1 LDIDLYRYG
10 LRRLFRASSKLTEPT
25 STSGI
30 NDLPIGNRE
39 REMVSAARCKGG
51 KCRAKAIRHGLAR
64 NISSV
69 NINASLEMGIFAGG
83 SDAVPR

>member
-10 LRRLFRASSKLTEPT
+10 LRRLFRASYKLTEPT

-30 NDLPIGNRE
+30 SDLPIDNRE
-39 REMVSAARCKGG
+39 REMVSAARCKWG

-64 NISSV
+64 NISSM

-83 SDAVPR
+83 SDAVPC